1 MLEKISGYVM
11 LVGNGAVGKT
21 TVSKM
26 LALTNITGEN
36 PDSLLNYLA
45 DPHILSKMRSTSK
58 FLKDVPIKDR

>member
-1 MLEKISGYVM
+1 M

-36 PDSLLNYLA
+36 LDSLLNYLA
-45 DPHILSKMRSTSK
+45 DPHILSKMRSTGK